1 MTCSYCGTRN
11 AVGEHRCTRCG
22 RQPQNTMGGTYA
34 VNGALAEQL
43 KPAPRMRLVERQPD
57 ISEREQTDLSQAI
70 QGTLF
75 QASNESPIPPR
86 LEPKPRVRPGGPAK
100 PATSRTATR

>member
-1 MTCSYCGTRN
+1 
-11 AVGEHRCTRCG
+11 
-22 RQPQNTMGGTYA
+22 MGGNYG

-57 ISEREQTDLSQAI
+57 ISEREQPNLSQAI

-75 QASNESPIPPR
+75 QASNVISMPPR
-86 LEPKPRVRPGGPAK
+86 LEPKTRAYYNEF
-100 PATSRTATR
+100 SICTACDQIYWKGSHYERIRQFIDNVIG